1 MLTTAFEKKALRKIL
16 ENITFEDFVKQSEHW
31 LKSARYVW
39 FVHGN
44 LSKDQAINLVEKAR
58 EILNPKTIAKED
70 LVDVR
75 CIALP
80 PGKNLLIERDL
91 EDTTNENN
99 CLISYFEVGLEGTDI
114 HTKMLHWVAMQ
125 FLDEPTFNQ
134 LRTIEQLGYVV
145 VARKTDYRDVMGAQF
160 LIQSPKESSEY
171 IVNSLNNF
179 LNSIKDKVAALTEE
193 EFKV

>member
-1 MLTTAFEKKALRKIL
+1 M
-16 ENITFEDFVKQSEHW
+16 
-31 LKSARYVW
+31 
-39 FVHGN
+39 
-44 LSKDQAINLVEKAR
+44 SKDQAINLVEKAR

-80 PGKNLLIERDL
+80 AGKNLLIERDL

>member
-1 MLTTAFEKKALRKIL
+1 
-16 ENITFEDFVKQSEHW
+16 
-31 LKSARYVW
+31 
-39 FVHGN
+39 

-80 PGKNLLIERDL
+80 PGKNLLIKRETSRTPQMRTIALFLTLKLDL
-91 EDTTNENN
+91 R
-99 CLISYFEVGLEGTDI
+99 VPDI
-114 HTKMLHWVAMQ
+114 YTKMLHWVAMQ

-145 VARKTDYRDVMGAQF
+145 VARKTDYRDVMGA
-160 LIQSPKESSEY
+160 
-171 IVNSLNNF
+171 
-179 LNSIKDKVAALTEE
+179 
-193 EFKV
+193 

>member
-1 MLTTAFEKKALRKIL
+1 
-16 ENITFEDFVKQSEHW
+16 
-31 LKSARYVW
+31 
-39 FVHGN
+39 
-44 LSKDQAINLVEKAR
+44 
-58 EILNPKTIAKED
+58 
-70 LVDVR
+70 
-75 CIALP
+75 
-80 PGKNLLIERDL
+80 
-91 EDTTNENN
+91 
-99 CLISYFEVGLEGTDI
+99 LISYFEVGLEGTDI

-179 LNSIKDKVAALTEE
+179 LNSIKEKVATLTEE
-193 EFKV
+193 EFKVQVEAVLTKVAEKDYNLN